1 MEMNRRGFLAAGA
14 AAVAAP
20 AQTSGGLPPPGATV
34 KTLKSRCT
42 ACQAC
47 ISACRNNVL
56 VAATGEYGW
65 SGLMLPRMSFARGF
79 CRADCTACG
88 AACPTGAIRPF
99 TVEEKK
105 KLVSGTAV
113 FVKAD
118 CLVEKE
124 GLECGNCAAHC
135 PYTAIE
141 MKDGG
146 NKKKYPAVDAS
157 KCVGCGACE
166 YHCPSKAIKVKR
178 VKG

>member
-1 MEMNRRGFLAAGA
+1 M
-14 AAVAAP
+14 
-20 AQTSGGLPPPGATV
+20 
-34 KTLKSRCT
+34 
-42 ACQAC
+42 
-47 ISACRNNVL
+47 
-56 VAATGEYGW
+56 
-65 SGLMLPRMSFARGF
+65 
-79 CRADCTACG
+79 
-88 AACPTGAIRPF
+88 
-99 TVEEKK
+99 
-105 KLVSGTAV
+105 
-113 FVKAD
+113 KAD

>member
-88 AACPTGAIRPF
+88 AACPTGALRPF

-105 KLVSGTAV
+105 KLVANGNSELPQALVVMLCHLRAPYSARGKRL
-113 FVKAD
+113 FVKQ
-118 CLVEKE
+118 
-124 GLECGNCAAHC
+124 G
-135 PYTAIE
+135 
-141 MKDGG
+141 
-146 NKKKYPAVDAS
+146 
-157 KCVGCGACE
+157 
-166 YHCPSKAIKVKR
+166 
-178 VKG
+178 